1 LLRRYTSL
9 VADPSANA
17 DVATGP
23 IAPRVDSQQA
33 IVARL
38 SEPINPF
45 LEFTR
50 VAQTGRRHFWL
61 SFSDRHNRHK
71 PARRVVAALCHP
83 AHVAEQCSTGARSM
97 WTKYAAQMET
107 RRESRQK
114 DRTAQSLRF

>member
-1 LLRRYTSL
+1 LWRSTSL

-17 DVATGP
+17 DVAIGP

-50 VAQTGRRHFWL
+50 LAQTGSRHFWL
-61 SFSDRHNRHK
+61 IFSDRQNRYRM
-71 PARRVVAALCHP
+71 ARQVVAAMCHL
-83 AHVAEQCSTGARSM
+83 AHEAEPNITIALIF
-97 WTKYAAQMET
+97 WNNYA
-107 RRESRQK
+107 S
-114 DRTAQSLRF
+114 